1 MPSSVSPAGPAGVLL
16 EKPGKWSL
24 VVVLSLR
31 TEKRRFNELRRIIG
45 GISQKILTTTLRDL
59 ERDGYVSRTLFAT
72 IPPRVDYELT
82 ALGRE
87 LLRLAE
93 AWEQFMLDHRQD
105 VAAARHRFDTATAGD
120 PASIRLVSGG

>member
-1 MPSSVSPAGPAGVLL
+1 MSSSALPAGQPAEVLL

-31 TEKRRFNELRRIIG
+31 AEKRRFNELRRTIG

-72 IPPRVDYELT
+72 IPPRVEYELT

-87 LLRLAE
+87 LLQLAE
-93 AWEQFMLDHRQD
+93 AWEHFMLDHRED
-105 VAAARHRFDTATAGD
+105 VAAARRRFDTAGD
-120 PASIRLVSGG
+120 PAPIRLVSQS

>member
-1 MPSSVSPAGPAGVLL
+1 MSSSATSPAHPADVLL

-31 TEKRRFNELRRIIG
+31 VEKRRFNELRRAIG

-72 IPPRVDYELT
+72 IPPRVEYELT

-87 LLRLAE
+87 LVRLAE
-93 AWEQFMLDHRQD
+93 AWEDFMLSHSDEVR
-105 VAAARHRFDTATAGD
+105 AARRRFDTA
-120 PASIRLVSGG
+120 PAEPIRLVLRG